1 MSKLKIII
9 SWLLVIIWMIVIFAF
24 SNMDA
29 DNSNK
34 QSMGLIDKT
43 VETTTNITNNV
54 GITDI
59 KDKEIEKITEDL
71 NFPVRKLAHMFCYFV
86 LATLVINALKS
97 SGINNRIMIITI
109 VICFIYSCLDEY
121 HQTFINDRS
130 GKFTDCLI
138 DMIGSI
144 FAVIIYKIIGKFGK
158 KCKI

>member
-1 MSKLKIII
+1 M
-9 SWLLVIIWMIVIFAF
+9 
-24 SNMDA
+24 NA

-43 VETTTNITNNV
+43 VETTTSITNNI
-54 GITDI
+54 GITN
-59 KDKEIEKITEDL
+59 IEKEEVEEITEDL

-86 LATLVINALKS
+86 LALLVINALNI
-97 SGINNRIMIITI
+97 SGIKDNRIIIITI

-144 FAVIIYKIIGKFGK
+144 IAISIYKITGNFGK